1 MEQFK
6 LQDVAKK
13 AETLFAEARKALKSN
28 SDADIVKRAD
38 EVPAKLSDEDSKI
51 RIAFVGQYSAGKSS
65 ILSLLTGQELEV
77 GGGVT
82 TQTVTELDW
91 HGLTVLD
98 TPGVLTQNRPDHD
111 AITYDALA
119 KADLIVFV
127 VPSDGFSGHVGEH
140 FQELAITRRKAAE
153 MMLVVNKMDE
163 TAAGN
168 TPEQQAIVFDK
179 NIAPVI
185 APYTREGMYTSFLI
199 SNYWK
204 KGLKATGDRQA
215 EYLRRSGRDQ
225 FINSLNSFVADKHVM
240 GKTTT
245 NLHVLEQL
253 LTDIL
258 SKQKTGDECAD
269 GVREILT
276 RQRRALMNAKESV
289 RVRASNLIRRD
300 SAVVSGYGDAVA
312 SSITEDFNEQDIRKK
327 VEQYQEKTNE
337 VYGNAVKKLE
347 KIIEEE
353 NDGIDREFQ
362 DIAKSPTS
370 QFVCHNIAANMGS
383 VNIDPAT
390 MRKMGSWAN
399 NMGKF
404 GQNLAHMAKGGS
416 ATGTWQNFFKVSEA
430 SGSQAHTIV
439 LKVGHLFG
447 HKFVPWEAT
456 KYAARIGQL
465 GKILGA
471 LGAVLGVIGQIV
483 SDAQEEERE
492 RELAGARRDIR
503 ASFNG
508 AEDAI
513 NMQFDENTQ
522 TWVEQNYDP
531 AIREIDAHLKEIE
544 AATMKD
550 KSDYQ
555 TLIALRDKTRAL
567 IAEAQEA

>member
-13 AETLFAEARKALKSN
+13 AEALFAEARMALKSN
-28 SDADIVKRAD
+28 SDADIAKRAAD
-38 EVPAKLSDEDSKI
+38 VPTTLSQGDSKI

-98 TPGVLTQNRPDHD
+98 TPGVMTQNRPDHD

-127 VPSDGFSGHVGEH
+127 VPSDGFSGYVGEH

-163 TAAGN
+163 TAGGN
-168 TPEQQAIVFDK
+168 TPEQQAIIFEK

-204 KGLKATGDRQA
+204 KGLTATGDRQT

-225 FINSLNSFVADKHVM
+225 FISSLNRFVADKHVM

-258 SKQKTGDECAD
+258 ANQKTGDECAD

-276 RQRRALMNAKESV
+276 RQRRALLNAKESV
-289 RVRASNLIRRD
+289 KTRATNLIRLD

-312 SSITEDFNEQDIRKK
+312 SVIGEGSDEKSIRKK

-337 VYGNAVKKLE
+337 VYGNAVEKLA

-353 NDGIDREFQ
+353 NNGIDREFQ

-370 QFVCHNIAANMGS
+370 QFVCHKIAANVGS

-390 MRKMGSWAN
+390 TAKMGSWAN
-399 NMGKF
+399 KMGKF
-404 GQNLAHMAKGGS
+404 GQNLAHMAKGGG
-416 ATGTWQNFFKVSEA
+416 ATGAWQNFFKISEA
-430 SGSQAHTIV
+430 SGSH
-439 LKVGHLFG
+439 H
-447 HKFVPWEAT
+447 
-456 KYAARIGQL
+456 
-465 GKILGA
+465 
-471 LGAVLGVIGQIV
+471 
-483 SDAQEEERE
+483 SAQ
-492 RELAGARRDIR
+492 G
-503 ASFNG
+503 G
-508 AEDAI
+508 
-513 NMQFDENTQ
+513 
-522 TWVEQNYDP
+522 P
-531 AIREIDAHLKEIE
+531 P
-544 AATMKD
+544 
-550 KSDYQ
+550 
-555 TLIALRDKTRAL
+555 LRP
-567 IAEAQEA
+567 